1 MIPGKHREQLTPED
15 WDRPMYPQTALKISL
30 ILLAC
35 LLLGGCHSVFT
46 IRPKDD
52 LPPFESAGQALAPEI
67 EIEARAFLSDAE
79 VIGTFEGNLLLA
91 GIVPVR
97 VRVKNPAGSELVLS
111 SARFE
116 LASAGGRLFR
126 PLSAKKTFEQLLKY
140 YNVRAYSRGAYANT
154 IGGFEQLALDTRTP
168 LASIESREGF
178 LYFDVPPDA
187 QQELDALVV
196 KEWRLN
202 RGEKPLLLRV
212 PLPQNNSPATHEPL
226 RPSEGG
232 AALELAKAG

>member
-1 MIPGKHREQLTPED
+1 MQAQSGTTSTL
-15 WDRPMYPQTALKISL
+15 M
-30 ILLAC
+30 LLAC
-35 LLLGGCHSVFT
+35 FLLGGCNSVFT
-46 IRPKDD
+46 IRPKND
-52 LPPFESAGQALAPEI
+52 LPPFESAGRAVAPEI

-79 VIGTFEGNLLLA
+79 VINTFEGNLLLA

-97 VRVKNPAGSELVLS
+97 VRVKNPAGSQLVLS
-111 SARFE
+111 SAQFE
-116 LASAGGRLFR
+116 LASAGGRLFK
-126 PLSAKKTFEQLLKY
+126 PLSAKKTFEQLLTY
-140 YNVRAYSRGAYANT
+140 YHIRAYSRGAYANT

-187 QQELDALVV
+187 QQELDMLVV

-212 PLPQNNSPATHEPL
+212 PLRQNNSPAPHESS
-226 RPSEGG
+226 RPPEGS
-232 AALELAKAG
+232 AALEPTRAGDGQRIGVTIPVWS